1 MQEEWKSLADYD
13 GEIEVSSLGRVRR
26 KNGRRRFLKQQIVRG
41 GYLAVHIRI
50 TRLGIN
56 KLAKTHRLVA
66 AAFIPNP
73 DGLPSINHKNEV
85 KTDNRVENLEWC
97 TPAYNT
103 RYGTGIERRAFSS
116 RNQPH
121 RSCPI
126 LQYSMN
132 GEFIQEFPSFKEV
145 QRYFGKTY
153 SSVWAACNGRADSAY
168 GYKWAY
174 KYIEGNK
181 TTMPNSYSWFEDAY
195 GVKLSTILQDMC
207 FDLACAVKYILRA
220 GHKSAQG
227 KTATDAMI
235 EDLRKA
241 DWYIRDEIARIEKQ
255 ANKKNHCQYG
265 QDVDALTQWG
275 SDNDSD

>member
-1 MQEEWKSLADYD
+1 MQEEWEPLAEYD

-26 KNGRRRFLKQQIVRG
+26 KNGRHRFLKPQIVRG

-56 KLAKTHRLVA
+56 KLAKIHRLVA
-66 AAFIPNP
+66 TAFIPNH
-73 DGLPSINHKNEV
+73 DNLPSINHKNEV

-103 RYGTGIERRAFSS
+103 RYGTGIERRAFNS

-153 SSVWAACNGRADSAY
+153 SNVWAACNGRVDSAY

-181 TTMPNSYSWFEDAY
+181 TTMPNSYSWFEDTY

-220 GHKSAQG
+220 GHKNAQG
-227 KTATDAMI
+227 KTATDTMI

-255 ANKKNHCQYG
+255 ANKKNPCQYG